1 MDDIYFSDNKKK
13 NNTHSN
19 NSAKASQDKFVQA
32 DYYDESFNL
41 KFKSKG
47 NAQSFSNKGHSAKSF
62 SVNIPDDEG
71 MPMYEAD
78 KRDRTPKGRAVSEI
92 SDVNPPEYTPES
104 YTAQPHSRASHAS
117 QYTPQ
122 HAAPSSRAN
131 STSRTPRGNRVAA
144 PQHAHQRA
152 SASNMHNRPSGGSG
166 KRSGRR
172 KSSSG
177 GKIALGFL
185 CLLLILIVGVGAFC
199 MSAINSL
206 NYDDSIVPNQYI
218 NHSELYSSD
227 SLKNI
232 LFIGS
237 DARGDVDGQRS
248 DTMILFS
255 IDQQNGQIKLTSFL
269 RDSYVY
275 IPSKGYKT
283 KLNSA
288 FSYGGTQ
295 LVIDTIEYNFGIDID
310 HYVMVSF
317 DAFQQLID
325 LMGGLTIEGVTAK
338 EAQYM
343 NNVVDIKSVKE
354 GTNKMN
360 GFTALWYCRIRKL
373 DSDFY
378 RTQRQ
383 RKVISAV
390 VNQAKKTN
398 PFTLAN
404 ICKQVLPN
412 ISTDIDKSEM
422 TTLAVGA
429 ALSFL
434 RYDIVQMQIPADGTW
449 SSQRINGSEVLAMNI
464 DTNKR
469 LLKEFLSTKYV
480 EQKDE

>member
-13 NNTHSN
+13 NNSDN
-19 NSAKASQDKFVQA
+19 GRKASQDKFVHA

-47 NAQSFSNKGHSAKSF
+47 NAQAFSSKNPAQKNF
-62 SVNIPDDEG
+62 SVNIPDEDA
-71 MPMYEAD
+71 PAYESD
-78 KRDRTPKGRAVSEI
+78 NRDRTPKGRAVGHSPSAKPAEYNYSEY
-92 SDVNPPEYTPES
+92 NT
-104 YTAQPHSRASHAS
+104 QPSAPSHRAPQRAS
-117 QYTPQ
+117 Q
-122 HAAPSSRAN
+122 N
-131 STSRTPRGNRVAA
+131 ISRTPRGNRVSSMP
-144 PQHAHQRA
+144 PQHAAQRPQSPDA
-152 SASNMHNRPSGGSG
+152 HSRPANRNV
-166 KRSGRR
+166 KGRNNKKR
-172 KSSSG
+172 KSSPG
-177 GKIALGFL
+177 GKLALGFL
-185 CLLLILIVGVGAFC
+185 CLILILVLGVGAFC

-218 NHSELYSSD
+218 GQSELFSSE
-227 SLKNI
+227 SVKNI

-255 IDQQNGQIKLTSFL
+255 IDQKNGQIKLTSFL

-275 IPSKGYKT
+275 IPSKGYKS

-295 LVIDTIEYNFGIDID
+295 LVIDTIEYNFGVDID

-398 PFTLAN
+398 PFKLAN

-412 ISTDIDKSEM
+412 ISTDIDKNEM

-429 ALSFL
+429 VLSFL
-434 RYDIVQMQIPADGTW
+434 RYDIVQQQIPADGTW
-449 SSQRINGSEVLAMNI
+449 SSQRINGSDVIAMNI
-464 DTNKR
+464 DSNKQ
-469 LLKEFLSTKYV
+469 LLKDFLSTKV
-480 EQKDE
+480 TEEKETE